1 MHNSAS
7 TSSQAQTEATT
18 HSQPLLKDQLPPS
31 AINRRS
37 ALAAMGAMGVLGAV
51 GGGAIAGNPTRRGNL
66 LHPGLG
72 WNSTKAEYELAPL
85 PYAYDAL
92 EPHIDAQT
100 MEIHHSKH
108 HAGYVAGLNKAI
120 GQLAA
125 ARENQDSAF
134 IQHWQRQL
142 SFHAGGHINHHL
154 FWTGMAPAGEGGGGE
169 ASGSLRQAIERD
181 FGSYQA
187 FVWQFKQA
195 AASVEASGWA
205 WLVYEPMGGTLL
217 ISQMENQ
224 QKLLVTGASPLLG
237 IDVWEH
243 AYYLKYQNRRAAY
256 IDAFFNVI
264 NWSAIQARF
273 EASLHAGSGN
283 AREHAID

>member
-1 MHNSAS
+1 MHNSAG
-7 TSSQAQTEATT
+7 SSPQAQPQVFTN
-18 HSQPLLKDQLPPS
+18 SQELAIDQTPPS

-51 GGGAIAGNPTRRGNL
+51 GGSALGANPAKRGNPMHNA
-66 LHPGLG
+66 LG

-108 HAGYVAGLNKAI
+108 HAGYVSGLNNAI
-120 GQLAA
+120 SKLAA
-125 ARENQDSAF
+125 ARDNQDAAT

-142 SFHAGGHINHHL
+142 SFHAGGHINHAL
-154 FWTGMAPAGEGGGGE
+154 FWTGMAPAGQGGGGE
-169 ASGSLRQAIERD
+169 AGGSLRQAIERD

-205 WLVYEPMGGTLL
+205 WLVYEPMGGRLL

-224 QKLLVTGASPLLG
+224 QKLLVTGATPLLG

-264 NWSAIQARF
+264 NWSAIQSRF
-273 EASLHAGSGN
+273 DASLQTGTGN